1 MYYVSIGVIVK
12 NIINKCFKFWIMTS
26 GDICIWEETIGA
38 DTLKQMRSRIIK
50 IVISKVDVE
59 ISR

>member
-1 MYYVSIGVIVK
+1 
-12 NIINKCFKFWIMTS
+12 MTS